1 MISNMKNITYQIEMF
16 APWHCGSGLSAGAD
30 VDALVVK
37 DKDGL
42 PFIPGKTLKG
52 LVREAV
58 EDYCTFS
65 QQDAKED
72 IIKAFGL
79 GNDGEELHH
88 GTAFFSNATLC
99 DHEREAIIAEKAQ
112 SFLYDKVASTAIG
125 EDGIAKKFSL
135 RKMEVTVPC
144 ILYAEIDNVDERMA
158 DIIEK
163 SMGLIKRLGQNR
175 NRGLGRCRWQVIQE
189 GGEQ

>member
-1 MISNMKNITYQIEMF
+1 MKNITYKIEMF

-37 DKDGL
+37 DKNGL

-58 EDYCTFS
+58 EDYCLFVH
-65 QQDAKED
+65 QDNQDA
-72 IIKAFGL
+72 IIKTFGL
-79 GNDGEELHH
+79 GNDSEELHH
-88 GTAFFSNATLC
+88 GTAFFSNATISPE
-99 DHEREAIIAEKAQ
+99 ERDVIISENAQ
-112 SFLYDKVASTAIG
+112 SFLFDKVASTAIG

-135 RKMEVTVPC
+135 RRMEVAVPC
-144 ILYAEIDNVDERMA
+144 TLFAEITDVDEQMA
-158 DIIEK
+158 KIIGK

-189 GGEQ
+189 GGE